1 MLGVYLQD
9 NPKEEEISETPAEVA
24 VEEAAVPE
32 KSVLYLLLTPTYW
45 MFHFLMTDGYYVI
58 EVGLA

>member
-24 VEEAAVPE
+24 VEKAAVPE
-32 KSVLYLLLTPTYW
+32 KSVLYLLLKPTYG
-45 MFHFLMTDGYYVI
+45 MFHVLMTGGYYVI
-58 EVGLA
+58 EVGIA

>member
-32 KSVLYLLLTPTYW
+32 KSVLYFTHTY
-45 MFHFLMTDGYYVI
+45 LPI
-58 EVGLA
+58 EYFMS